1 MSYLDE
7 LEGYL
12 HALPRNERD
21 DMMSYYEEYFTDAH
35 IDDTL
40 ANQKFGSSKQFS
52 RRLIADFYMNEDDAV
67 ENKPKHQLRMIW
79 VVLLGILA
87 SPIALSATIVV
98 AFLLLVVIGVVLS
111 VIVSVMIS
119 LVISAILAVFSII
132 AGIIILFSSLT
143 GGIFAIGVGSAMIG
157 LIILVVP
164 LLINLTKI
172 LISSFAKIIKLIGR
186 RYIQKGAN
194 YEA

>member
-67 ENKPKHQLRMIW
+67 ENKPKHHQLLYQLQLSLPFYY
-79 VVLLGILA
+79 LL
-87 SPIALSATIVV
+87 
-98 AFLLLVVIGVVLS
+98 
-111 VIVSVMIS
+111 S
-119 LVISAILAVFSII
+119 LVSYC
-132 AGIIILFSSLT
+132 
-143 GGIFAIGVGSAMIG
+143 
-157 LIILVVP
+157 
-164 LLINLTKI
+164 
-172 LISSFAKIIKLIGR
+172 R
-186 RYIQKGAN
+186 
-194 YEA
+194 

>member
-12 HALPRNERD
+12 HALPCNERD

-79 VVLLGILA
+79 VVILGILA